1 MPALLDEGALSH
13 VEIWNEPE
21 RPFFR
26 DRAFEYAVGALDRFF
41 AAATP
46 ALVRLDLWRQT
57 SPHPSAS
64 GVRIGLGSFA
74 SAATA
79 AIAAIAAIAA
89 SMLQGFD
96 AVSLPGGAAVP
107 VDFISFHT

>member
-1 MPALLDEGALSH
+1 MLALLDEGALSH

-79 AIAAIAAIAA
+79 AIAA

-96 AVSLPGGAAVP
+96 TVSLPGGAAVP